1 MVNSRQKTKLATRKK
16 GRALDLAETIESFAS
31 LQNTCFEPVL
41 KPEYVYRLMQQE
53 SDYFD
58 LGQKIIQK
66 MLNSPD
72 PETVMLELPGALA
85 DGFGADYCLIAAI
98 ASDTATLDTAY
109 WYSGNPVATPQ
120 QRLNPALENL
130 VKATILAGKNPLAI
144 PDTDAVEID
153 QSSLSKLEDKPF
165 GAVLGT
171 TTQFQGQ
178 VNGVILLMRSRLS
191 RAVGISRPHNWTQK
205 EKEQLLAL
213 SDSIAMV
220 ISQAQLHRQVRTALK
235 HQSLLN
241 NLTMAIRSSTDLD
254 RILKLAID
262 GTARTLEVER
272 GLILLLKYTDP
283 QLKSHSKGPLPRA
296 KVTVACEWSAFE
308 QSQDNQ
314 NVGTFLNQ
322 SFWLSECVLCQQTFN
337 NSPALTVIA
346 DKADF
351 KQDLTAGIAPIFA
364 QNVMPSLLLVPLE
377 SKDTVLGFLVLQQRQ
392 PRAWLK
398 DELEL
403 AELVSAQLS
412 IAIVESQMQR
422 QILALVEERTT
433 HLKSSL
439 AVQAKWYEKT
449 RQQLEQ
455 QRQLNQLK
463 DEFIDTV
470 SHELKTPLTKM
481 RMAIQNLRR
490 PALAP
495 DKQAQYLDILEQQC
509 NQEINLI
516 QDLLALQQLESKKV
530 RLHVQRVD
538 LKYLIGDLAQ
548 SFDAT
553 WAQKGL
559 TLAVEEPARSLMLQT
574 DLDSLS
580 RILQELLTNAGKYS
594 DPDTTV
600 NLKVAC
606 PVDGQTPQIVVS
618 VSNIGAGISQHEQAH
633 IFDKFR
639 RGRGVTEQAIAGT
652 GLGLALVKSLVQH
665 LNGTIAVSSYPSQ
678 QYQDAWETC
687 FTLSLPQM

>member
-1 MVNSRQKTKLATRKK
+1 MVNSRQKTKLTTRKK
-16 GRALDLAETIESFAS
+16 DRAIELAETIESFAS
-31 LQNTCFEPVL
+31 RQNRCFDPVL
-41 KPEYVYRLMQQE
+41 TPEYAYRLMQQD
-53 SDYFD
+53 SDYFN

-72 PETVMLELPGALA
+72 PETVLLELPGAIA
-85 DGFGADYCLIAAI
+85 DGFGVEYCLIATI
-98 ASDTATLDTAY
+98 ASDAATVETAY
-109 WYSGNPVATPQ
+109 WHPGNPVAIQ
-120 QRLNPALENL
+120 QDRLNPVLSHL
-130 VKATILAGKNPLAI
+130 VKATMLARKKPLAI
-144 PDTDAVEID
+144 ADTGAVEIG
-153 QSSLSKLEDKPF
+153 QSSVDALERKHF
-165 GAVLGT
+165 AAVLGT
-171 TTQFQGQ
+171 TTKFQGQ
-178 VNGVILLMRSRLS
+178 VNGVMLLMRSR
-191 RAVGISRPHNWTQK
+191 PYDWTLQQ
-205 EKEQLLAL
+205 KEQLLAL
-213 SDSIAMV
+213 SDSIAMA
-220 ISQAQLHRQVRTALK
+220 ISQAQLHRQVRTSLQ
-235 HQSLLN
+235 HQNLLN
-241 NLTMAIRSSTDLD
+241 NLTMAIRSSTDMDL
-254 RILKLAID
+254 ILKLAID
-262 GTARTLEVER
+262 STARTLGVDR

-283 QLKSHSKGPLPRA
+283 QLKSHSKERLPRA
-296 KVTVACEWSAFE
+296 KVTVACEWSAFD
-308 QSQDNQ
+308 QSQGNQ
-314 NVGTFLNQ
+314 NLGTLLNQ

-346 DKADF
+346 DKSDF
-351 KQDLTAGIAPIFA
+351 KDEQTAGIAPIFA

-377 SKDTVLGFLVLQQRQ
+377 SKDTVLGFLVLQQRL
-392 PRAWLK
+392 PRVWLK
-398 DELEL
+398 EELEL
-403 AELVSAQLS
+403 VELVSAQLS
-412 IAIVESQMQR
+412 IAILGSQMQR

-433 HLKSSL
+433 HLQSNL

-490 PALAP
+490 PALPA
-495 DKQAQYLDILEQQC
+495 DKQARYLDILEQQC

-530 RLHVQRVD
+530 RLQVQRVD

-548 SFDAT
+548 SFAAT
-553 WAQKGL
+553 WADKGL
-559 TLAVEEPARSLMLQT
+559 TLAVESPERSLMLQT
-574 DLDSLS
+574 DLDSLT

-594 DPDTTV
+594 DPETTV

-606 PVDGQTPQIVVS
+606 QVDGQSPQIVVS
-618 VSNIGAGISQHEQAH
+618 VSNIGAGISAPEQTQ
-633 IFDKFR
+633 IFEKFR
-639 RGRGVTEQAIAGT
+639 RGQGVTSQAIAGT

-665 LNGTIAVSSYPSQ
+665 LNGTIAVSSSPSQ